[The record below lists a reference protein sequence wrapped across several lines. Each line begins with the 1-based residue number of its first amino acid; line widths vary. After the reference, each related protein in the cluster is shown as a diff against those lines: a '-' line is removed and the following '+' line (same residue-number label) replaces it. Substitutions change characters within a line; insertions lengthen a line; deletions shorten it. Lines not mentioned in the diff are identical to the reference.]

1 VVEMAEVPVIAKYVF
16 LLHFIVAL
24 VFGAFWFL
32 MPEYWNTLTGWPNEV
47 ASGRVVGM
55 ASLVM
60 AVGSLLAYQKATW
73 EQVEIYVIMELVFNI
88 LGAIGMIWN
97 MLVMTLPIVGWVL
110 VGILAL
116 FSVLFLYVFFTAK
129 G

>member
-1 VVEMAEVPVIAKYVF
+1 MAGEIPQIARYVF

-32 MPEYWNTLTGWPNEV
+32 LPEYWSTLTGWPVEY
-47 ASGRVVGM
+47 ASGRIVGM
-55 ASLVM
+55 ATLM
-60 AVGSLLAYQKATW
+60 MGIGSFFAYRKTTW

-88 LGAIGMIWN
+88 LGVIGMIWN
-97 MLVMTLPIVGWVL
+97 MLTMALPIVGW
-110 VGILAL
+110 AL
-116 FSVLFLYVFFTAK
+116 TGLLGLFAVLFLYVFFTAK

>member
-1 VVEMAEVPVIAKYVF
+1 VVEMAEIPALAKYVF

-32 MPEYWNTLTGWPNEV
+32 MPEYWSTLTGWPVEY
-47 ASGRVVGM
+47 ASGRMVGM
-55 ASLVM
+55 ATLMM
-60 AVGSLLAYQKATW
+60 AIGSFLAYQKTTW

-88 LGAIGMIWN
+88 LGAIGMLWN
-97 MLVMTLPIVGWVL
+97 VFVMTMPIIAWMLIGL
-110 VGILAL
+110 LGL
-116 FSVLFLYVFFTAK
+116 FSILFLYIFFTAR

>member
-1 VVEMAEVPVIAKYVF
+1 MTEVPVIAKYVF